1 MYYYIIKQHRAN
13 KKTNIF
19 AVMPKLKNFIE
30 PSFRKQS
37 KSKMSW
43 FPSIGTRSEELNK
56 RKEQFA
62 KENFPYSHTMS

>member
-1 MYYYIIKQHRAN
+1 
-13 KKTNIF
+13 
-19 AVMPKLKNFIE
+19 MPKLKNFIE